1 MTLFPLRKSVIGTV
15 GLAAV
20 AAMGGVLILTSTAAD
35 ARNSCAITRAT
46 VLAKPAPPGADKPL
60 PAEPFDIKSI
70 PAPPIDD
77 FQKFAAHMQKWRGD
91 KMPFLIQRWAR
102 YQAMVRNK
110 DLRRDKEKQAFLLT
124 AREQFSRTDV
134 PARVY
139 AHAFLAIG
147 CGVTISGPHIVGRM
161 TTELD
166 VKPGDKVLEIGTG
179 SGYQSSILSYLTD
192 KVYTIEIIPPLAE
205 VTDKIYT
212 RLAHGKFPEIRNI
225 KRKTSDGYFGWPEN
239 GPFDKIIVTAGIDH
253 IPPPLLKQL
262 AVGGTMII
270 PVGPPGAQALL
281 KVTKEKSSTGRIRVK
296 RFDIYA
302 NDPSRA
308 GGRRKTKVSF
318 VAFTKYRDKSGKT
331 TSRWGNK

>member
-1 MTLFPLRKSVIGTV
+1 MTHFPSRKFVISRT
-15 GLAAV
+15 GLAAML
-20 AAMGGVLILTSTAAD
+20 AAGSLLAFSAPAQ
-35 ARNSCAITRAT
+35 AQKKSCAFTRAT
-46 VLAKPAPPGADKPL
+46 VLTQPAGPDANKPL

-70 PAPPIDD
+70 PAPPIDN
-77 FQKFAAHMQKWRGD
+77 FEAYAAHMQKWRGD
-91 KMPFLIQRWAR
+91 EMKFLVQRWGR
-102 YQAMVRNK
+102 YQAMVRNN
-110 DLRRDKEKQAFLLT
+110 DLRNDKEKRAFLLT
-124 AREQFSRTDV
+124 AREQFARSNN
-134 PARVY
+134 PNRVY

-192 KVYTIEIIPPLAE
+192 KVYTIEIIPPLAK
-205 VTDKIYT
+205 VTDAIYT
-212 RLAHGKFPEIRNI
+212 RLAHGKFPETRNI
-225 KRKTSDGYFGWPEN
+225 KRKTSDGYYGWEEN
-239 GPFDKIIVTAGIDH
+239 GPYDKIIVTAGIDH

-281 KVTKEKSSTGRIRVK
+281 KVTKEKSASGRIRVK
-296 RFDIYA
+296 RYDIYA

-318 VAFTKYRDKSGKT
+318 VAFTKYDDKGRT
-331 TSRWGNK
+331 TSRWGKK